1 MGIPAMQTLDISAFL
16 KKHQLPEQYA
26 QEVESWFL
34 PIIQDIV
41 KQQKVA
47 NKLIIVGINGT
58 QGSGKSTLA
67 DLLVFFFQQQYQLN
81 AIALSIDDF
90 YLTYQQRQDLAKT
103 IHPLMA
109 TRGVPGTHDVS
120 LANETLR
127 QLIGNEGN
135 VLIPRFNKSI
145 DDRHP
150 ESEWDEVIA
159 PMDIIILEGWCLGA
173 EAQEGS
179 ELLSAVNDLEV
190 NEDAQ
195 GVWRNY
201 VNQQLLNVYPPLF
214 QQVDRWIMLQAP
226 SFECVFKWRLEQEH
240 KLRDKLSKQGQ
251 LTDNKVMDDVAVGR
265 FIKFYQRITEC
276 LLKTL
281 PAKVDYLLTLDENR
295 VIQQFSQPKSK

>member
-1 MGIPAMQTLDISAFL
+1 MQTLDISAFL
-16 KKHQLPEQYA
+16 KKHQLPERYA
-26 QEVESWFL
+26 KEVESWFL

-47 NKLIIVGINGT
+47 NRPIIVGINGT

-90 YLTYQQRQDLAKT
+90 YLTHQQRQALAQT

-135 VLIPRFNKSI
+135 VLIPRFNKAI
-145 DDRHP
+145 DDRYP
-150 ESEWDEVIA
+150 QSEWDEVTA
-159 PMDIIILEGWCLGA
+159 PMDVIVLEGWCLGA
-173 EAQEGS
+173 EAQVES
-179 ELLSAVNDLEV
+179 DLLLAVNDLES
-190 NEDAQ
+190 NEDAH

-201 VNQQLLNVYPPLF
+201 VNQQLLNEYPSVF
-214 QQVDRWIMLQAP
+214 QQVDSWIMLQAP

-240 KLRDKLSKQGQ
+240 KLRDKLCKQGQ

-295 VIQQFSQPKSK
+295 VIQQFSRPTINN